1 VKSTVEV
8 LFDRRAPK
16 RTLAIHSLKHDMS
29 QKSYCD
35 KANPALQKSK
45 AFTKNHSL
53 TDTVLRENC

>member
-29 QKSYCD
+29 QDFY
-35 KANPALQKSK
+35 
-45 AFTKNHSL
+45 AFKTHNSWCGF
-53 TDTVLRENC
+53 V